1 MDSLGG
7 THAKA
12 SIDYG
17 DHGSR
22 PDQQKSLNEHHNVP
36 QVRRQL
42 VEDLSQCNWTKLQ
55 QIYSDIMKQHGD
67 AEEELRAR
75 SLRLLE
81 IFTAWSQS
89 AVLRDESRALKRF
102 KTQSQH
108 VQTSEEDLE
117 NRRKHYADVVKAFE
131 SALALLNNAP
141 KS

>member
-1 MDSLGG
+1 
-7 THAKA
+7 
-12 SIDYG
+12 
-17 DHGSR
+17 
-22 PDQQKSLNEHHNVP
+22 
-36 QVRRQL
+36 
-42 VEDLSQCNWTKLQ
+42 
-55 QIYSDIMKQHGD
+55 MKQHGD

>member
-7 THAKA
+7 NPVKE
-12 SIDYG
+12 SNNYG
-17 DHGSR
+17 DHESGL
-22 PDQQKSLNEHHNVP
+22 QQESSDEHHNVP
-36 QVRRQL
+36 PVGQQL
-42 VEDLSQCNWTKLQ
+42 AEDLSQCHWAKLQ
-55 QIYSDIMKQHGD
+55 QLYSDIMKQHGD

-75 SLRLLE
+75 SLKLLE
-81 IFTAWSQS
+81 IFNSWSQS

-131 SALALLNNAP
+131 NALALLNNRP

>member
-1 MDSLGG
+1 MDSLDG
-7 THAKA
+7 TDVKA
-12 SIDYG
+12 STDYG
-17 DHGSR
+17 DHGSG
-22 PDQQKSLNEHHNVP
+22 PDQQKGLDEHRNVP

-42 VEDLSQCNWTKLQ
+42 ADDLSQCHWTRLQ
-55 QIYSDIMKQHGD
+55 QLYSDIMKQHGN

-117 NRRKHYADVVKAFE
+117 SRRKHCARVQQLPPSK
-131 SALALLNNAP
+131 P
-141 KS
+141 C

>member
-1 MDSLGG
+1 MDSLDG
-7 THAKA
+7 TDVKA

-17 DHGSR
+17 DHGSG
-22 PDQQKSLNEHHNVP
+22 PDQQKGLDEHRNVP

-42 VEDLSQCNWTKLQ
+42 ADDLSQCHWTKLQ
-55 QIYSDIMKQHGD
+55 QLYSDIMKQHGN

-75 SLRLLE
+75 SLRLIE

-117 NRRKHYADVVKAFE
+117 SRRKHYADVVKAFE